1 MMSAWLCKK
10 ESLNSIC
17 WQKYHILF
25 EITAISYELWAK
37 MCFKS
42 GWRFSLIV
50 FLKIYMYL
58 IVSIFSLTWFG
69 SKGPIIY
76 FFESRSK
83 LFKTQTWFLY
93 LAGAKSEFFLQGN
106 KYFTLSW
113 WKSKK
118 LEKSGPILKPILP
131 IIVPQCGKCNH
142 NCSRYFSYIIRY
154 YFKF

>member
-1 MMSAWLCKK
+1 MLAKVPYIVWNHCNLLWTVGKNVFQKWLAFFIDC
-10 ESLNSIC
+10 
-17 WQKYHILF
+17 ILKN
-25 EITAISYELWAK
+25 L
-37 MCFKS
+37 
-42 GWRFSLIV
+42 
-50 FLKIYMYL
+50 YL

-118 LEKSGPILKPILP
+118 LEKSVPILKPILP

-154 YFKF
+154 FQF